1 MTSYDIYVFLL
12 CLIVYILLTTMSVI
26 VTVTITKMLLKMIR
40 HGLEDENIIKQ
51 KQTEERKRKGHC
63 LDNVLSGIVSILFV
77 AAFLFATYVNLQENS
92 TFEHIPTLRIVN
104 SASMA
109 EKHKDN
115 QYLTANNLND
125 QLQTFDLIFT
135 YKLPAEE
142 DLELYDIVVYEVDD
156 ILVIH
161 RIVGIEEPN
170 NSHKERYFLLQ
181 GDAIERPDRFPVYY
195 SQMKAIYRGERVPFI
210 GSFVTFMQSPAG
222 WLCVILLVF
231 TMIALP
237 IVEKKLQKA
246 IDARYEVI
254 KSLRAPEEM
263 ICSK

>member
-1 MTSYDIYVFLL
+1 
-12 CLIVYILLTTMSVI
+12 
-26 VTVTITKMLLKMIR
+26 MIK

-51 KQTEERKRKGHC
+51 KQIEERKRKRYC
-63 LDNVLSGIVSILFV
+63 LDNILSAIISILFI
-77 AAFLFATYVNLQENS
+77 AAFLFSTYVNLQENS

-115 QYLTANNLND
+115 KYLTTNNLND

-195 SQMKAIYRGERVPFI
+195 SQMKAIYRGERIPFI

-237 IVEKKLQKA
+237 VVEKKLQKA
-246 IDARYEVI
+246 IDARYAII
-254 KSLRAPEEM
+254 KPFSEPKETL
-263 ICSK
+263 CSK

>member
-1 MTSYDIYVFLL
+1 M
-12 CLIVYILLTTMSVI
+12 
-26 VTVTITKMLLKMIR
+26 
-40 HGLEDENIIKQ
+40 
-51 KQTEERKRKGHC
+51 
-63 LDNVLSGIVSILFV
+63 
-77 AAFLFATYVNLQENS
+77 
-92 TFEHIPTLRIVN
+92 
-104 SASMA
+104 
-109 EKHKDN
+109 
-115 QYLTANNLND
+115 
-125 QLQTFDLIFT
+125 IFT

-195 SQMKAIYRGERVPFI
+195 SQMKAIYRGERIPFI

-237 IVEKKLQKA
+237 VVEKKLQKA
-246 IDARYEVI
+246 IDARYAII
-254 KSLRAPEEM
+254 KPFSEPKETL
-263 ICSK
+263 CSK